1 MAYVADLHIHSR
13 FSRACSSQLTIAN
26 LSKWA
31 KIKGIDLIGTGDFL
45 HPLWQA
51 ELKRD
56 LYDKGNGIFEHDGVK
71 FLLTSEIS
79 CIYLDK
85 GKTRR
90 IHLLICLPSFEVL
103 GKLTSEFLKRR
114 INISSDGRP
123 ITGLSAKELSEI
135 VWSIVPTGIII
146 PCHVW
151 TPWFSL
157 FGSESGYDFL
167 TECFE
172 DLSDKI
178 YAIETGL
185 SSEPAMNWR
194 IAELD
199 DKAIVS
205 FSDAHSLSNL
215 GRESTIFSGNLS
227 FDELLSDLVNQNIK
241 GTIEF
246 FPEEGKY
253 HYTGHRNCG
262 VVYSIKD
269 LAEKGVICPKCGK
282 KLTVGVMQRVEDLA
296 SRETDDLEL
305 ITDNGV
311 VKSKKFPKRPGFRML
326 VQLSAVIAEAY
337 DLGSSS
343 QKVQNMLD
351 LMIAQLGPELKILT
365 KLSLDQIKAVA
376 GSKIT
381 EGIDRVRQGQLHIEP
396 GYDGTYGVV
405 KIWGED
411 NNDNNAAVQIGLF

>member
-13 FSRACSSQLTIAN
+13 FSRACSSALNIAN
-26 LSKWA
+26 LAKWA
-31 KIKGIDLIGTGDFL
+31 KMKGIDLLGTGDFL

-56 LYDKGNGIFEHDGVK
+56 LYDLGNGIFEHDGVK

-85 GKTRR
+85 GKVRR
-90 IHLLICLPSFEVL
+90 IHLLVCLPSLESL

-123 ITGLSAKELSEI
+123 IIGLSAKELSEI
-135 VWSIVPTGIII
+135 VWSISPTGIII

-172 DLSDKI
+172 NLSDKI

-199 DKAIVS
+199 DRAIVS
-205 FSDAHSLSNL
+205 FSDAHSLPNL
-215 GRESTIFSGNLS
+215 GREATIFSGNLS
-227 FDELLSDLVNQNIK
+227 FDELRSDLMTQKLV

-269 LAEKGVICPKCGK
+269 LKEKGVICPKCGK

-296 SRETDDLEL
+296 TRGIDDLEL

-311 VKSKKFPKRPGFRML
+311 VKAKKFPKRPGFRML
-326 VQLSAVIAEAY
+326 VQLDSIIAQA
-337 DLGSSS
+337 LAMGSSS
-343 QKVQNMLD
+343 QRVQNMYD
-351 LMIAQLGPELKILT
+351 LMINQLGPELKILT
-365 KLSLDQIKAVA
+365 KLSHDQIKAVVGA
-376 GSKIT
+376 KIA

-405 KIWGED
+405 KIWGETD
-411 NNDNNAAVQIGLF
+411 SNIEKVDQIGLF

>member
-13 FSRACSSQLTIAN
+13 FSRACSSALNIAN
-26 LSKWA
+26 LAKWA
-31 KIKGIDLIGTGDFL
+31 KIKGIDLLGTGDFL

-56 LYDKGNGIFEHDGVK
+56 LKDLGSGIFEHDGVK
-71 FLLTSEIS
+71 FLLNSEIS
-79 CIYLDK
+79 CIYSDK
-85 GKTRR
+85 GKVRR
-90 IHLLICLPSFEVL
+90 IHLLVCLPSFDSL
-103 GKLTSEFLKRR
+103 GKLTSECLKRK

-123 ITGLSAKELSEI
+123 ITGLSAKALSEM
-135 VWSIVPTGIII
+135 VWNIEPKGLII

-167 TECFE
+167 SECFE
-172 DLSDKI
+172 ELSDKI
-178 YAIETGL
+178 YAVETGL

-199 DKAIVS
+199 DKSIVS
-205 FSDAHSLSNL
+205 FSDAHSLPNL
-215 GRESTIFSGNLS
+215 GREATIFAGGLNY
-227 FDELLSDLVNQNIK
+227 DELVDDLKKQNLI

-262 VVYSIKD
+262 VAYSPKD
-269 LAEKGVICPKCGK
+269 LKEKGVICPVCGK

-296 SRETDDLEL
+296 TRSVSDLKLKTENNVIRSEL
-305 ITDNGV
+305 LQN
-311 VKSKKFPKRPGFRML
+311 RPGFRML
-326 VQLSAVIAEAY
+326 VQLDSIIAEA
-337 DLGSSS
+337 LGMGSSS
-343 QKVQNMLD
+343 QKVQNMYD
-351 LMIAQLGPELKILT
+351 LMINQLGPELKILT
-365 KLSLDQIKAVA
+365 RISSDQIKAVA
-376 GSKIT
+376 GSKIA
-381 EGIDRVRQGQLHIEP
+381 EGIDRVKNCQLHIKP

-405 KIWGED
+405 KIWGETD
-411 NNDNNAAVQIGLF
+411 SNTEREGQIGLF